1 MEQFLPHPGL
11 EALSVP
17 AWLPSLCGIDV
28 QSLFYRQ
35 RSEPEGGDVPV
46 RGLLPGLLPMKKR
59 VELAVCLWSCVWR
72 LGNGSGDP
80 S

>member
-35 RSEPEGGDVPV
+35 RSEPEGTSLSEGSS
-46 RGLLPGLLPMKKR
+46 L
-59 VELAVCLWSCVWR
+59 VCF
-72 LGNGSGDP
+72 P
-80 S
+80 